1 LRDAKLQ
8 RANPRDEIALVI
20 TAAIPKTAF
29 GALALP
35 GGKRVRHLRFKS
47 RLNERLNRRADK
59 VLVPLQKLFDRDNFC
74 LNLLHGHGLLPR
86 QRVGDFD
93 HHLHTMAASFDF
105 AELSAHYPVTNQASW

>member
-47 RLNERLNRRADK
+47 RLHKTLDCRAHEI
-59 VLVPLQKLFDRDNFC
+59 LIPLQ
-74 LNLLHGHGLLPR
+74 
-86 QRVGDFD
+86 
-93 HHLHTMAASFDF
+93 
-105 AELSAHYPVTNQASW
+105 